1 GNACVDDH
9 VNRYLATGKLPV
21 RDRTCVKQAG

>member
-1 GNACVDDH
+1 MDDE
-9 VNRYLATGKLPV
+9 VNRYLATGKLPA

>member
-1 GNACVDDH
+1 MDDH